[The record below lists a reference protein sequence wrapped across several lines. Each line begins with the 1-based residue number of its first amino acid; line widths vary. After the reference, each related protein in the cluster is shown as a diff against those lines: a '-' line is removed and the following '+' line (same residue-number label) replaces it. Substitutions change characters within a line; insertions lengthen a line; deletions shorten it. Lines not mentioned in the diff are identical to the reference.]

1 MIRSETQ
8 VSQLLNDPNIAKI
21 EIATAS
27 ITKKTVNMLE
37 LNGKLV
43 SLDVPWYNDD
53 EDAFDKYYYWLSS
66 ELQYEIKTSD
76 KQSNP
81 LFIGTTIHY
90 PWWRYVPLK
99 AEVKLDKLVTE
110 ELIRFF

>member
-1 MIRSETQ
+1 
-8 VSQLLNDPNIAKI
+8 
-21 EIATAS
+21 
-27 ITKKTVNMLE
+27 MLE

-66 ELQYEIKTSD
+66 ELQYEIKTFD
-76 KQSNP
+76 KQVSTPRVLSRRSLTKHFQFNP

-110 ELIRFF
+110 ELMRFF